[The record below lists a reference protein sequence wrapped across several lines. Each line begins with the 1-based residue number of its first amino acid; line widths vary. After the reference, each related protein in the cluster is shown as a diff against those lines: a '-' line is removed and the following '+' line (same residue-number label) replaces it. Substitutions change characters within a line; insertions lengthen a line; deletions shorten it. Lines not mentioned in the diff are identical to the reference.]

1 MYLHGEIFIF
11 QIGLIQKINN
21 TTKILQARGTSSHQ
35 KEKSHKD
42 FNLFLPLTRQKQDAT
57 SMHIYF
63 LRYS

>member
-35 KEKSHKD
+35 KGKSHKD
-42 FNLFLPLTRQKQDAT
+42 FNLFLPLMRHKQDAT